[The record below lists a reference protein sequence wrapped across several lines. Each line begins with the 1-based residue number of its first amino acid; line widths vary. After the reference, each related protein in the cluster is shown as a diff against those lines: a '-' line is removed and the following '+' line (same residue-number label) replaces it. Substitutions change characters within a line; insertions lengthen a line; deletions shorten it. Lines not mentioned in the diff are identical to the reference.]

1 MRIILSTLLLSFI
14 FAGCGDDQSV
24 EGNKLYKQGKYQ
36 EAITQYEEYLEYNPE
51 DVQAIY
57 NQGRSYEELGEFE
70 KSMANYKKVI
80 EIDPNHANALMSIGK
95 YHFRNNSYADASFFF
110 TKAANIKKSDP
121 QVFFLKARA
130 HHKLGETQ
138 VAMEAYDEAISKNRD
153 YGEAYL
159 FRGALKVYQGK
170 KSAGCN
176 DLRTAQSL
184 KVADAED
191 ALKEYCN

>member
-1 MRIILSTLLLSFI
+1 
-14 FAGCGDDQSV
+14 V
-24 EGNKLYKQGKYQ
+24 EGNKLFNQGKYQ
-36 EAITQYEEYLEYNPE
+36 EAITQYAEHLEYNPE
-51 DVQAIY
+51 DVQSIY
-57 NQGRSYEELGEFE
+57 NQGRAYEELGEFD
-70 KSMANYKKVI
+70 KSLENYEQVV
-80 EIDPNHANALMSIGK
+80 EIDPQHANALMSIGK
-95 YHFRNNSYADASFFF
+95 YHFRNNSYADASFYF
-110 TKAANIKKSDP
+110 TKAAEIKKSDP

-138 VAMEAYDEAISKNRD
+138 VAMEAYNEAISKNRD

-159 FRGALKVYQGK
+159 YRGALKVYQGN

-184 KVADAED
+184 NVPDAEN